1 MRIYHKVSW
10 IIDISFITIIKIL
23 SLFRMY
29 RLNELK
35 EISTKLL
42 SMLKISQQSQKYI
55 QNNFLY
61 STNVL
66 FFIMFIKTSNLIPSI
81 LITRMN

>member
-10 IIDISFITIIKIL
+10 IIDIPFITIIKIL

-61 STNVL
+61 FTSV